1 MTPRRAFPAPA
12 VASAAPLQSPGQPLI
27 QRFKE
32 PLMFKRIAAPG
43 A

>member
-1 MTPRRAFPAPA
+1 MSPRRAFLAPA
-12 VASAAPLQSPGQPLI
+12 VASAAPLQAPDQPLI

-32 PLMFKRIAAPG
+32 LPMSKRIAAPG